1 MSNRL
6 DPVGRLR
13 LPRRSTMLRLSLA
26 AALLL
31 TAAGVL
37 YADPADPAA
46 PAPTPPAQA
55 PTPPAE
61 DRLSIPDGLVGVPV
75 PLAEPT
81 ALAVLRAGDRVDLLA
96 VRGAD
101 TADPAGPAAVAGGAA
116 VLAVDHGAAAVLLA
130 LTPAQA
136 GEVVSAPGGTRFAV
150 IVRS

>member
-13 LPRRSTMLRLSLA
+13 LPRRSTMLRISLV

-37 YADPADPAA
+37 YAGPQDSADPGRRPVAA
-46 PAPTPPAQA
+46 VPTADP
-55 PTPPAE
+55 
-61 DRLSIPDGLVGVPV
+61 DRLPIPDGLVGVPV

-81 ALAVLRAGDRVDLLA
+81 ALAVLRAGDHVDLLA
-96 VRGAD
+96 IAGAE
-101 TADPAGPAAVAGGAA
+101 PAPVAGDAA
-116 VLAVDHGAAAVLLA
+116 VLAVDHAAAAVLLA
-130 LTPAQA
+130 LTPDQA
-136 GEVVSAPGGTRFAV
+136 SEVVSAPDTTRFAV